1 MATQKKATPPKK
13 AAAAKPPVKKA
24 EEANEQPQTPTEAV
38 EETTPAAPAIQ
49 EEQPAQEG
57 ENTGEDKA
65 ASAPPYDLVPEEQT
79 PEQKAYVFEHNRYL
93 DLHGVLPL
101 NTLDTDALKAANDQK
116 QHELDNPATTAP
128 AAPKAP
134 EAKPAKATGKAKARP
149 ANKVS
154 IVNQKTGEKKTVNKM
169 TWDILKKSPQG
180 WKEAPEVPAEVRAL
194 KGGK

>member
-24 EEANEQPQTPTEAV
+24 EDANETTAPAAK
-38 EETTPAAPAIQ
+38 EETTTSVPAAP
-49 EEQPAQEG
+49 EQPSQEAT
-57 ENTGEDKA
+57 NTGEDKA
-65 ASAPPYDLVPEEQT
+65 ASAPPYDLTPEEQT

-116 QHELDNPATTAP
+116 QHELDNPVTTAP